1 MKSFIEQYNWKEID
15 FPLHKKDWKKFEENN
30 KSIAFNILYLP
41 RNTEE
46 IRHAYK
52 SKYDEKRENNV
63 IILMITN
70 GEKWHYL
77 AVKCLSKLLR
87 GVTSNHKENF
97 Y

>member
-1 MKSFIEQYNWKEID
+1 MKSFFEQYNWKEID
-15 FPLHKKDWKKFEENN
+15 FPSHKKDWKKFEENS

-70 GEKWHYL
+70 GKNGII
-77 AVKCLSKLLR
+77 LL
-87 GVTSNHKENF
+87 
-97 Y
+97 